1 MIFNIIKNSFKPKMK
16 KPLGRWTI
24 KRCKKEIDVTILNSN
39 HDHCGASTC
48 ESPLLLK
55 QKTNKIFKIKHLK

>member
-1 MIFNIIKNSFKPKMK
+1 MK